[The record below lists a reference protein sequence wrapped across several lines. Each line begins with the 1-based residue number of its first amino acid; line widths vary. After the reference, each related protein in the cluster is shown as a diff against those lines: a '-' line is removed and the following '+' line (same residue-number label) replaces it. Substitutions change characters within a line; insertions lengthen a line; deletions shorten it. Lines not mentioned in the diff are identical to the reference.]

1 LGLDLIKKRVL
12 AIDFG
17 TKRCGLA
24 KTDPFQLFSQSVGTF
39 QESALYSKIREIETL
54 DGIEK
59 ILVGY
64 PTNGDGTANRM
75 TKAVEDFLQ
84 RLALEFSTVEI
95 EPIDEFGSSKAAMRL
110 LVASGEKRKARQK
123 KGRLDSAAAALLLQ
137 NYLERQR

>member
-1 LGLDLIKKRVL
+1 M

-24 KTDPFQLFSQSVGTF
+24 KTDPFQLFSQTVGTF
-39 QESALYSKIREIETL
+39 EEATLYKQIREIEKL

-64 PTNGDGTANRM
+64 PTNGDGSANHT
-75 TKAVEDFLQ
+75 TKAVDGFLE
-84 RLALEFSTVEI
+84 RLSLEFSTIPI

-110 LVASGEKRKARQK
+110 LIASGEKRKSRQK